1 MSEVVEFSKSYS
13 SSGYSGQFI
22 TYTAIESLI
31 LLILTV
37 TTSGI
42 LKAIFGLM
50 EVYIIAQTV
59 LYK

>member
-13 SSGYSGQFI
+13 SSGYSVQFI

-42 LKAIFGLM
+42 FKAIFGLM
-50 EVYIIAQTV
+50 EVYMIAQTV